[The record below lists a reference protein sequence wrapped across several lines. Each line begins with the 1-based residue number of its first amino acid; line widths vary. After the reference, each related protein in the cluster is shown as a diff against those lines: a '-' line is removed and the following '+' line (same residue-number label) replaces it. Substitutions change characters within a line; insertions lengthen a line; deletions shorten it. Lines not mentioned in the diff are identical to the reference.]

1 MTRLLAIGA
10 TAGAAVL
17 ALSAPAPALAER
29 PMAVDDA
36 GTLAKGGAK
45 LEFGV
50 SRDAKLRGWDAA
62 AGFAPVHG
70 LELELGLAGLRD
82 RASSPAARIDGA
94 GLAAKWVPLQSEHGL
109 SAGLKFELGRERTD
123 DRAGGRE
130 TSTAQ
135 ALTALATW
143 AFASGDFVHLN
154 LGQAWAKS
162 GGVRERLGTWG
173 VGLDHPLGDA
183 LSLTFELFGV
193 EHSGADKQIGLRWTV
208 AHGLKLSVGLGRGN
222 GRSFGSAGV
231 AWEF

>member
-1 MTRLLAIGA
+1 MSRYVAIGA
-10 TAGAAVL
+10 SAGAAVL
-17 ALSAPAPALAER
+17 ALSAPALAER

-45 LEFGV
+45 LEFGA

-62 AGFAPVHG
+62 AGFAPIDK
-70 LELELGLAGLRD
+70 LELEVGFTGLRD
-82 RASSPAARIDGA
+82 RASSPAARVDGA
-94 GLAAKWVPLQSEHGL
+94 GFAAKWVPLQSEQGL
-109 SAGLKFELGRERTD
+109 SAGLKLELGRERVD
-123 DRAGGRE
+123 DRAGGRA
-130 TSTAQ
+130 TSSAQ

-143 AFASGDFVHLN
+143 TFASGDLVHLN

-183 LSLTFELFGV
+183 LSLTLEVFGV
-193 EHSGADKQIGLRWTV
+193 EHSGPDQQIGLRWTL
-208 AHGLKLSVGLGRGN
+208 ADGLKLGVGVGRGN